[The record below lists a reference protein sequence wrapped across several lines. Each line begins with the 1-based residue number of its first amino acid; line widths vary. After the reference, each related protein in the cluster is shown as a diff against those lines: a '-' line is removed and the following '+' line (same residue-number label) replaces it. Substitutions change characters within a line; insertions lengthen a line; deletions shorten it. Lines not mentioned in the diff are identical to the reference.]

1 MINFVFFSV
10 CTDKKTTDCGGE
22 YMNKF
27 IYEGFACTEANDEQ
41 IVFSNGRGEV
51 RLENFNFDC
60 IPMKKYKFSFEEN
73 ENGKWKINA
82 FEKNK
87 FNEFSINEFS
97 IFMVGE
103 PKGKICVTMCL
114 DAYKEED
121 MIYFKRG
128 TRFNLKIE

>member
-1 MINFVFFSV
+1 
-10 CTDKKTTDCGGE
+10 
-22 YMNKF
+22 
-27 IYEGFACTEANDEQ
+27 
-41 IVFSNGRGEV
+41 
-51 RLENFNFDC
+51 
-60 IPMKKYKFSFEEN
+60 MKKYKFSFEEN
-73 ENGKWKINA
+73 ENGKWKITA

-103 PKGKICVTMCL
+103 PKGKICVTMQL
-114 DAYKEED
+114 DAYKEVD

>member
-1 MINFVFFSV
+1 
-10 CTDKKTTDCGGE
+10 
-22 YMNKF
+22 MNKF

-51 RLENFNFDC
+51 RLELMKLNC
-60 IPMKKYKFSFEEN
+60 VPMKKYKFSFEEN
-73 ENGKWKINA
+73 ENGEWKINA

-87 FNEFSINEFS
+87 FNEFSI
-97 IFMVGE
+97 FMARE
-103 PKGKICVTMCL
+103 HKGKICVTMHL

-121 MIYFKRG
+121 MRYFKRG

>member
-1 MINFVFFSV
+1 
-10 CTDKKTTDCGGE
+10 
-22 YMNKF
+22 
-27 IYEGFACTEANDEQ
+27 
-41 IVFSNGRGEV
+41 
-51 RLENFNFDC
+51 
-60 IPMKKYKFSFEEN
+60 MKKYKFSFEEN
-73 ENGKWKINA
+73 ENGKWKITA

-103 PKGKICVTMCL
+103 PKGKICVTMRL
-114 DAYKEED
+114 DTYKEED

>member
-1 MINFVFFSV
+1 
-10 CTDKKTTDCGGE
+10 
-22 YMNKF
+22 
-27 IYEGFACTEANDEQ
+27 
-41 IVFSNGRGEV
+41 
-51 RLENFNFDC
+51 
-60 IPMKKYKFSFEEN
+60 MKKYKFSFEEN
-73 ENGKWKINA
+73 ENGKWKITA

-103 PKGKICVTMCL
+103 PKGKICVTMQL

-121 MIYFKRG
+121 MIYFNRG

>member
-1 MINFVFFSV
+1 
-10 CTDKKTTDCGGE
+10 
-22 YMNKF
+22 MNKF

-51 RLENFNFDC
+51 RLELMELNC
-60 IPMKKYKFSFEEN
+60 VPMKKYKFSFEEN
-73 ENGKWKINA
+73 ENGEWKITA

-87 FNEFSINEFS
+87 FNEFSI
-97 IFMVGE
+97 FMARE
-103 PKGKICVTMCL
+103 HKGKICVTMRL

-121 MIYFKRG
+121 MMHFKCG

>member
-1 MINFVFFSV
+1 
-10 CTDKKTTDCGGE
+10 
-22 YMNKF
+22 MNKF
-27 IYEGFACTEANDEQ
+27 IYEGFACTEANDEE

-51 RLENFNFDC
+51 RLELMELDC
-60 IPMKKYKFSFEEN
+60 VPMKKYKFSFEEN
-73 ENGKWKINA
+73 ENGKWKITA

-103 PKGKICVTMCL
+103 PKGKICVTMRL